1 MNARLRIIR
10 PNSLEPDGNV
20 QIIVTDEEKHKVTCT
35 LPISMF
41 AYAIMG
47 VSGID
52 CDMEIREMQ

>member
-1 MNARLRIIR
+1 MNAILRIIR
-10 PNSLEPDGNV
+10 PNSLDPKGNV
-20 QIIVTDEEKHKVTCT
+20 QVIVTDEEKHKVTCT

-52 CDMEIREMQ
+52 CDMEIKEIK

>member
-10 PNSLEPDGNV
+10 PNSLDPKGNV
-20 QIIVTDEEKHKVTCT
+20 QVIVTDEEKHKVTCT

-52 CDMEIREMQ
+52 CDMEIKEIK

>member
-1 MNARLRIIR
+1 MNARLRIMRSISIE
-10 PNSLEPDGNV
+10 PNGNV

-52 CDMEIREMQ
+52 CDMEIMEIK

>member
-10 PNSLEPDGNV
+10 PNSLDPKGNV
-20 QIIVTDEEKHKVTCT
+20 QVIVTDEEKHKVTCT

-52 CDMEIREMQ
+52 CDMEIREI

>member
-1 MNARLRIIR
+1 MNARLRIIK
-10 PNSLEPDGNV
+10 PNSLEPNDHV
-20 QIIVTDEEKHKVTCT
+20 QVIVTDGEKHKVTCT

-52 CDMEIREMQ
+52 CDMEIKEI

>member
-10 PNSLEPDGNV
+10 PNSLDPDGEV

-52 CDMEIREMQ
+52 CDMEIREI

>member
-10 PNSLEPDGNV
+10 SNSIEPDGNV
-20 QIIVTDEEKHKVTCT
+20 QIIITDEEKHKVTCT

-41 AYAIMG
+41 TYAVMG

-52 CDMEIREMQ
+52 CDIEIKEIQ

>member
-10 PNSLEPDGNV
+10 PNSLDPDNATV
-20 QIIVTDEEKHKVTCT
+20 EIVVSDRKNKVTCT

-41 AYAIMG
+41 AYAVMG

-52 CDMEIREMQ
+52 CDMEIREI